1 VSARSAKGSFDL
13 EKVPPQNLEAEQSV
27 LGATLIE
34 REAIG
39 KTIEVLRES
48 DFYKESHREIYSAI
62 LDLFEKNEPVDLVT
76 IAEELRSR
84 GKLDQIGGP
93 AYITA
98 LINSVPTAGN
108 VEYYAKIVR
117 EKSTL
122 RDLIN
127 AAIHIVAQGY
137 ESTEDV
143 DVILDRA
150 EQQLFD
156 ISQRRVSRS
165 FVLLKDALKD
175 SFEAIEELYA
185 RKEHVTGI
193 PTGLKEFDIQTAGLQ
208 PSDLVIVAGRPSMG
222 KTSFAL
228 SVALHVGIQLKIP
241 VAIFSLEMA
250 NSQLVQRML
259 CSEARVDAYKLRTGY
274 LSESDWPE
282 LTIAAGK
289 LAEAPIFIDDTP
301 GISALEVRAKARR
314 LKSEQNLGLVIIDY
328 LQLMGGRVGI
338 ENRQQEI
345 ADVSRSLKA
354 LARELHIP
362 VMALSQLSRA
372 PEQRSDRR
380 PQLADLRE
388 SGAIE
393 QDADLVAL
401 LLREEYYH
409 PTPENKDKVD
419 VIIAKQRHGPVGSFK
434 LDFRK
439 EYTRFENPAP

>member
-1 VSARSAKGSFDL
+1 MSARSVKGSVNL

-27 LGATLIE
+27 LGSMLIE

-39 KTIEVLRES
+39 KAIEVLNEG
-48 DFYKESHREIYSAI
+48 DFYKESHGKIYSAV
-62 LDLFEKNEPVDLVT
+62 LDLFEKNEPIDLVT
-76 IAEELRSR
+76 IVEELRSR
-84 GKLDQIGGP
+84 GKLDQIGG
-93 AYITA
+93 ASYITA
-98 LINSVPTAGN
+98 LINSVPTAAN

-117 EKSTL
+117 EKSAL

-127 AAIHIVAQGY
+127 AATHIVAQGY
-137 ESTEDV
+137 ESTEEV
-143 DVILDRA
+143 DTILDQA
-150 EQQLFD
+150 AQHIFD
-156 ISQRRVSRS
+156 ISQRRVSRG
-165 FVLLKDALKD
+165 FMPLKDALKD

-193 PTGLKEFDIQTAGLQ
+193 PTGLKEFDRLTAGLQ
-208 PSDLVIVAGRPSMG
+208 PSDLIIVAGRPSMG

-228 SVALHVGIQLKIP
+228 TVALHVGIQQKKP

-250 NSQLVQRML
+250 NAQLVQRML

-274 LSESDWPE
+274 LAESDWPR

-289 LAEAPIFIDDTP
+289 LAEASIFIDDTP
-301 GISALEVRAKARR
+301 SISALELRAKARR
-314 LKSEQNLGLVIIDY
+314 LKSEHNLGLVIVDY
-328 LQLMGGRVGI
+328 LQLMRGRAKI

-345 ADVSRSLKA
+345 ANISSSLKA
-354 LARELHIP
+354 LARELHTP

-393 QDADLVAL
+393 QDADLVAML
-401 LLREEYYH
+401 IREEYYNL
-409 PTPENKDKVD
+409 TPENEGKADL
-419 VIIAKQRHGPVGSFK
+419 IIAKQRHGPVGSFK
-434 LDFRK
+434 LAFIK
-439 EYTRFENPAP
+439 EYTRFEDLAK

>member
-1 VSARSAKGSFDL
+1 MSARSAKGRFDL

-39 KTIEVLRES
+39 KTIEVLNES

-84 GKLDQIGGP
+84 GKLDQVGGP

-98 LINSVPTAGN
+98 LINSVPTACN

-127 AAIHIVAQGY
+127 AATHIVAQGY
-137 ESTEDV
+137 EGTEDV

-150 EQQLFD
+150 EQQIFD

-193 PTGLKEFDIQTAGLQ
+193 PTGLKEFDIRTAGLQ

-250 NSQLVQRML
+250 NPQLVQRML

-345 ADVSRSLKA
+345 ADISRSLKA
-354 LARELHIP
+354 LARELYLP

-409 PTPENKDKVD
+409 PTPENKGKAD

-439 EYTRFENPAP
+439 EYTRFEDPIP

>member
-1 VSARSAKGSFDL
+1 MSARSAKGSFDL

>member
-39 KTIEVLRES
+39 KTIEVLSES